1 MTFQRKALKKT
12 YKALSPPLKLP
23 SATMQQLQVKEM
35 SNMQSLYVPLGYQKE
50 LSYLEAEIHSYS

>member
-23 SATMQQLQVKEM
+23 SATNAATASTRDVKYALAVGATGI
-35 SNMQSLYVPLGYQKE
+35 SKRAFLFGSRD
-50 LSYLEAEIHSYS
+50 S